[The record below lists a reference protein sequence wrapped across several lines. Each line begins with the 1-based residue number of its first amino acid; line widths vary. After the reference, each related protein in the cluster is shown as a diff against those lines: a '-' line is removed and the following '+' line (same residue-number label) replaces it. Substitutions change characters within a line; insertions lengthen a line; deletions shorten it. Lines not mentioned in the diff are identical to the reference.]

1 MIDTILLAL
10 KTQLENQVV
19 SGGLILGLI
28 AAVAAALR
36 KLPFMLWSQV
46 KRALIVTAVI
56 DSRNDLFN
64 AAITWLDRAPAGKH
78 SRFFTV
84 IQSNNDEKDGVSMAA
99 KSAALNILPNGS
111 NTASRQLPKLLY
123 SPAPGMHI
131 FWHKGVLMWIERE
144 IQMNLQVIETL
155 RISALFAPRKT
166 IEDLLQQM
174 LEAAYGALAHQT
186 VLWTVDRWAENWQ
199 RADSKPRRPID
210 SVVLTGDK
218 RNDLL
223 EDVAKFFESRDW
235 YAKLGVPWRRGYLFY
250 GPPGTGKTS
259 LAFAL
264 AGHLNLDL
272 CLLSLTNNKL
282 TDQNIAELLQKTPS
296 RSIIL
301 VEDIDAFFNNRDKV
315 ESKIEVSFSGLLNAI
330 DGVAA
335 QEGRLVVLTTNH
347 RDKLDPALIRP
358 GRIDKQIE
366 LDNASTAQ
374 AKALFLRFFP
384 NDEATAD
391 EFQLLYGQAS
401 ISPASIQQSLISS
414 PNAQAALAALQEKLH
429 L

>member
-1 MIDTILLAL
+1 MLDSLLLAL

-19 SGGLILGLI
+19 SGGLILGFI
-28 AAVAAALR
+28 AAIAAAMR

-46 KRALIVTAVI
+46 KRVLIVTAVI

-64 AAITWLDRAPAGKH
+64 AAITWLDRAPAGKS

-99 KSAALNILPNGS
+99 KSAAITGS
-111 NTASRQLPKLLY
+111 SSAPRQLPRLLY

-155 RISALFAPRKT
+155 RISALFAKRAT
-166 IEDLLQQM
+166 IEELLQQM

-199 RADSKPRRPID
+199 RADAKPRRPID
-210 SVVLTGDK
+210 SVVLKGDTK
-218 RNDLL
+218 KDLL
-223 EDVAKFFESRDW
+223 DDVSKFFESRDW
-235 YAKLGVPWRRGYLFY
+235 YSKLGVPWRRGYLFY

-301 VEDIDAFFNNRDKV
+301 VEDVDAFFNNREKV

-347 RDKLDPALIRP
+347 REKLDPALIRP
-358 GRIDKQIE
+358 GRIDKQVE
-366 LDNASTAQ
+366 LGNASAIQ

-384 NDEATAD
+384 SDEASAEKFKT
-391 EFQLLYGQAS
+391 LYELGGQNN
-401 ISPASIQQSLISS
+401 ISPASIQQSLIGS
-414 PNAQAALAALQEKLH
+414 PNGQSALEALKEKLPM
-429 L
+429 

>member
-1 MIDTILLAL
+1 
-10 KTQLENQVV
+10 
-19 SGGLILGLI
+19 
-28 AAVAAALR
+28 
-36 KLPFMLWSQV
+36 
-46 KRALIVTAVI
+46 
-56 DSRNDLFN
+56 
-64 AAITWLDRAPAGKH
+64 
-78 SRFFTV
+78 
-84 IQSNNDEKDGVSMAA
+84 
-99 KSAALNILPNGS
+99 
-111 NTASRQLPKLLY
+111 
-123 SPAPGMHI
+123 
-131 FWHKGVLMWIERE
+131 MWIERE

-155 RISALFAPRKT
+155 RISALFARRKT
-166 IEDLLQQM
+166 IEELLQQM

-199 RADSKPRRPID
+199 RADAKPRRPID
-210 SVVLTGDK
+210 SVVLTGDV

-223 EDVAKFFESRDW
+223 NDVAKFFESRDW

-264 AGHLNLDL
+264 AGNLNLDL

-301 VEDIDAFFNNRDKV
+301 VEDVDAFFTHREKV

-347 RDKLDPALIRP
+347 REKLDPALIRP

-366 LDNASTAQ
+366 LNNAGAVQ

-384 NDEATAD
+384 KDDALAE
-391 EFQLLYGQAS
+391 ELLKIYGQNS
-401 ISPASIQQSLISS
+401 LSPASIQQSLISS
-414 PNAQAALAALQEKLH
+414 PNAEQALVSLQAKLSK
-429 L
+429 